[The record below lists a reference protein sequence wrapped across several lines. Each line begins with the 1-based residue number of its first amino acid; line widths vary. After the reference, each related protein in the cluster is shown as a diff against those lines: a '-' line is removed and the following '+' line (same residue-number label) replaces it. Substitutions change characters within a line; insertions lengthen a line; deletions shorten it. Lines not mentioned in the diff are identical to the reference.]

1 MKIRVTDVDATV
13 EIPEV
18 EENSGSEDNEE
29 NKVDDKDAEE
39 EQTKMLKGSINP
51 NEDDISDL
59 EKKKDRTTGLA
70 GSIIEIAEGVMVGK
84 GHILC

>member
-51 NEDDISDL
+51 NEDDVPDL
-59 EKKKDRTTGLA
+59 EEKKDRTTGLA
-70 GSIIEIAEGVMVGK
+70 GSIIEIAEGVMIGK

>member
-1 MKIRVTDVDATV
+1 LKIRVTDVDATV

-59 EKKKDRTTGLA
+59 EEKKDRTTGLA

>member
-59 EKKKDRTTGLA
+59 EEKKDRTTGLA